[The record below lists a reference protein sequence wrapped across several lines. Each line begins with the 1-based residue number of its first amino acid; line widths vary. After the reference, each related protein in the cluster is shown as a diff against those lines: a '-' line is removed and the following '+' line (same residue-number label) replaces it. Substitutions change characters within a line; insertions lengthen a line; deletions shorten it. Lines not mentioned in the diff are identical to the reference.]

1 MKQNKEKIGTK
12 ENANS
17 IETVTLVILQSE
29 TSDQKRW
36 LSFQDIVDNFQNKA
50 FLVNYWNKLNEFEK
64 DLLQV
69 LNVLETNG
77 KIEKKTVGR
86 ESYFLSVS

>member
-1 MKQNKEKIGTK
+1 MTQNKEKNKTK

-17 IETVTLVILQSE
+17 IETVILDILQSE
-29 TSDQKRW
+29 KSEQKHW
-36 LSFQDIVDNFQNKA
+36 LSFQDIVDSFQNKA

-64 DLLQV
+64 DLLQT

-77 KIEKKTVGR
+77 KIEKKTVGQ
-86 ESYFLSVS
+86 ESYFSSVS

>member
-1 MKQNKEKIGTK
+1 MTQNKEKNKTK

-17 IETVTLVILQSE
+17 IETVILVILQSE
-29 TSDQKRW
+29 KSEQKRW

-64 DLLQV
+64 DLLQA

-77 KIEKKTVGR
+77 KIEKKTVGQG
-86 ESYFLSVS
+86 SYFSSVS

>member
-12 ENANS
+12 ENPNS
-17 IETVTLVILQSE
+17 IETVTLDILQSE

-64 DLLQV
+64 DLFQA
-69 LNVLETNG
+69 LNILETNG
-77 KIEKKTVGR
+77 KIEKKTIGQ
-86 ESYFLSVS
+86 ESYFSSTS

>member
-1 MKQNKEKIGTK
+1 MKQNKEKTGTK

-17 IETVTLVILQSE
+17 IETITLDILQSE

-50 FLVNYWNKLNEFEK
+50 FLVNYWNKINEFEK
-64 DLLQV
+64 DLLQA

-77 KIEKKTVGR
+77 KIEKKTVGQ
-86 ESYFLSVS
+86 ESYFSSMP

>member
-29 TSDQKRW
+29 TSEQKRW
-36 LSFQDIVDNFQNKA
+36 LSFQDIVDNFQNKTI
-50 FLVNYWNKLNEFEK
+50 LVNYWNKLNEFEK
-64 DLLQV
+64 DLLQA

-77 KIEKKTVGR
+77 KIEKKTVGQ
-86 ESYFLSVS
+86 ESYFSSMS

>member
-1 MKQNKEKIGTK
+1 M
-12 ENANS
+12 
-17 IETVTLVILQSE
+17 QSE

-50 FLVNYWNKLNEFEK
+50 ILVNYWNKLNEFEK
-64 DLLQV
+64 DLLQA

-77 KIEKKTVGR
+77 KIEKKIVGQ
-86 ESYFLSVS
+86 ESYFSSMS

>member
-1 MKQNKEKIGTK
+1 MKQNKEKTGTK
-12 ENANS
+12 KNANS
-17 IETVTLVILQSE
+17 IETITLDILQSE

-50 FLVNYWNKLNEFEK
+50 ILVNYWNKLNEFEK
-64 DLLQV
+64 DLLQA

-77 KIEKKTVGR
+77 KIEKKIVGQ
-86 ESYFLSVS
+86 ESYFSSMP

>member
-1 MKQNKEKIGTK
+1 MKQNKEKTGTK

-17 IETVTLVILQSE
+17 IETITLDILQSE

-50 FLVNYWNKLNEFEK
+50 ILVNYWNKLNEFEK
-64 DLLQV
+64 DLLQA

-77 KIEKKTVGR
+77 KIEKKTVGQ
-86 ESYFLSVS
+86 ESYFSSMP

>member
-1 MKQNKEKIGTK
+1 MKQNKEKTGTK
-12 ENANS
+12 KNANS
-17 IETVTLVILQSE
+17 IETITLDILQSE

-50 FLVNYWNKLNEFEK
+50 ILVNYWNKLNEFEK
-64 DLLQV
+64 DLLQA

-77 KIEKKTVGR
+77 KIEKKTVGQ
-86 ESYFLSVS
+86 ESYFSSMP

>member
-17 IETVTLVILQSE
+17 IETVTLDILHSE

-50 FLVNYWNKLNEFEK
+50 FLVNYWIKLSEFEK
-64 DLLQV
+64 DLLQA

-77 KIEKKTVGR
+77 KIEKKTVGQ
-86 ESYFLSVS
+86 ESYFSSVS